1 MAGVACA
8 SSVTLPL
15 TIENVQRK
23 SGHGSFLQ
31 ATGHKYLARPL
42 SEVKGSMMSFT
53 SGGVLVAPFLGS
65 IFVAPVCV
73 VFGFGNCRLQAH
85 AKLSCCKPCSFLSMC
100 FVSYNPW
107 DII

>member
-1 MAGVACA
+1 MEAFCRQQGINIW
-8 SSVTLPL
+8 PD
-15 TIENVQRK
+15 
-23 SGHGSFLQ
+23 
-31 ATGHKYLARPL
+31 PL